1 MVKHKRHDNFCIATA
16 IAARVDR
23 LSTHESCL
31 PDVVANETWG
41 RKHETFRVA
50 SNFKHLRQDI
60 PTRDAA
66 WTVLPNSALAGKM
79 CWLGSIVDLCRGFW
93 TLHLLHCFSDILE
106 ADSIHI
112 TTIAIEFMSID
123 SKIMTCTSSMQTQI
137 ALSDAA
143 TDSVENTVVQEIRFN
158 SLNPDV
164 TRMLSMAL
172 SPWAM
177 NP

>member
-31 PDVVANETWG
+31 PDVEANETWG

-60 PTRDAA
+60 QPEMQHGQFCPI
-66 WTVLPNSALAGKM
+66 VLLQERCADWVRLLTCVVDFGL
-79 CWLGSIVDLCRGFW
+79 CIFCIV
-93 TLHLLHCFSDILE
+93 FSDILE

-164 TRMLSMAL
+164 TRMLSMTL